1 MKSRQN
7 TAQRWLFPSVNTFL
21 LLLISSVGGQD
32 ISESVFGDTVRDD
45 QCKALPYD
53 LPVSQDVYTVGVLAI
68 RGAPAAYKEFNTTFS
83 DYLTA
88 TAGQRFEKPVQFKM
102 EPLNFITL
110 FSGTESS
117 EVDFFYVN
125 PSAYSCIESEFGAHS
140 LVSQISKRVV
150 GGKEHHLTQF
160 GGVIFTRA
168 DSPINN
174 IEDIKG
180 KSVAAA
186 SISGLGSGQ
195 MQFRKLMENNLHYLN
210 DPSQVVFT
218 SNQGKVVNGVLY
230 GDFDVGFVRTDQIE
244 RTKDKKTGELVDKS
258 LLKIIDPVDGLEID
272 GEPFPFESSTQLYA
286 EWNVASLNHVPNKV
300 NLAVQEALLALRDH
314 ADVGEIL
321 NECYVENNCTS
332 PDSDIYG
339 SPEDC
344 MEACQAKVPFPTSRC
359 DTTPALA
366 SLAYAA
372 KKAGKYTGW
381 RSTLTYMELRN
392 MQEETG
398 FIRKNHTTGA
408 MQCIRS
414 KNIYDAVVCP
424 IGHFKKSEDDVING
438 CALAGTPCD
447 SDTKFQCV
455 CKPCVKA
462 FDVNVFPRHEKTD
475 EACQKFSICG
485 RFRQRQ
491 ELVFLAT
498 DNKEREGM
506 TLSVKMHVGEES
518 RVMMAEKVLPEAII
532 SDNSVSTFVKSQAT
546 NYTQMFKVASDR
558 VGVMVM
564 EVFAD
569 GEQIPESPFRVVV
582 APRDCSVIGANRV
595 PDIDG
600 NCVCAPNTVEMG
612 NDCAEPSQTTALA
625 LTIVGSILGALV
637 IGFLIVFTVRR
648 VRAIRKLQRD
658 HERKMLITLD
668 EAMRSTIN
676 LDYPLHLVRAKT
688 FLNGGRLRRHELM
701 RDEYKLFVLDTM
713 SDVDRFIE
721 EGKLVVFF
729 SHQWTAFD
737 APDHTGEQFKSMI
750 KALQA
755 IATIKGYH
763 DLEDVWVWVDYSCIP
778 QSNSSTQALAIRSLA
793 PYASSACAF
802 IVVAP
807 PCQHKDLPTTCDM
820 ATYQRRMW
828 CRAEQVCYLMRNGP
842 DNMYIATGDE
852 EEPFKKVDEEWFRE
866 ALLVFHGELTCC
878 RLEHKGM
885 QSCDRQSI
893 VVPILG
899 LYGELYRATEEML
912 RREISG
918 DTETGFIN
926 ESVRMFMKEIE
937 ANQEEIFPRTFEF
950 VTWRKKK
957 KVIETTLLFGDLVE
971 RMRAHVDAGEDAVVS
986 TRVFAD
992 DGPASD
998 TIKKADPKKRR
1009 SSEFLRSSVVHGN
1022 VTEPQNRRRSSDF
1035 LRGSDDDTVTSDAN
1049 EMLKDYKPFEPRL
1062 ETEYEKPVSFKPFS
1076 GTVNSHPS
1084 SIPTAPTRTT
1094 IEMPMINE
1102 DKSMRNLTGYVA
1114 ATKEPLHAHSSGIIV
1129 PVPEDTFPVNPKSI

>member
-1 MKSRQN
+1 
-7 TAQRWLFPSVNTFL
+7 
-21 LLLISSVGGQD
+21 
-32 ISESVFGDTVRDD
+32 
-45 QCKALPYD
+45 
-53 LPVSQDVYTVGVLAI
+53 
-68 RGAPAAYKEFNTTFS
+68 
-83 DYLTA
+83 
-88 TAGQRFEKPVQFKM
+88 
-102 EPLNFITL
+102 
-110 FSGTESS
+110 
-117 EVDFFYVN
+117 
-125 PSAYSCIESEFGAHS
+125 
-140 LVSQISKRVV
+140 
-150 GGKEHHLTQF
+150 
-160 GGVIFTRA
+160 
-168 DSPINN
+168 
-174 IEDIKG
+174 
-180 KSVAAA
+180 
-186 SISGLGSGQ
+186 
-195 MQFRKLMENNLHYLN
+195 MQKNLHYLN

-230 GDFDVGFVRTDQIE
+230 GEFDVGFVRTDQIE
-244 RTKDKKTGELVDKS
+244 RTKDRNTGELVDKS
-258 LLKIIDPVDGLEID
+258 LLKIIDPVEGLEID
-272 GEPFPFESSTQLYA
+272 GESFPFESSTQLYA

-321 NECYVENNCTS
+321 NECYTENNCTDPS
-332 PDSDIYG
+332 IGLYS

-344 MEACQAKVPFPTSRC
+344 MEACQAQVPYPTSRC
-359 DTTPALA
+359 DTTPDLA
-366 SLAYAA
+366 TLAYAA

-398 FIRKNHTTGA
+398 FIRKNALTGA

-424 IGHFKKSEDDVING
+424 VGHFKKSKDDVTNG
-438 CALAGTPCD
+438 CALAGKPCD
-447 SDTKFQCV
+447 YDPDFQCV

-462 FDVNVFPRHEKTD
+462 FDVNVFPRHMNTE
-475 EACQKFSICG
+475 EACQKFAICG

-491 ELVFLAT
+491 ELIFLAT

-506 TLSVKMHVGEES
+506 KLSVKMHVGEES
-518 RVMMAEKVLPEAII
+518 REMMAETVVPQDII
-532 SDNSVSTFVKSQAT
+532 NDDNVSPFVKSQAT

-569 GEQIPESPFRVVV
+569 GEQIPESPFRIVV
-582 APRDCSVIGANRV
+582 APRDCSVIGENRV

-600 NCVCAPNTVEMG
+600 NCVCAPNTVEKG
-612 NDCAEPSQTTALA
+612 NNCAEPSQTTARA

-637 IGFLIVFTVRR
+637 VGFLIVFTVRR

-668 EAMRSTIN
+668 EAMRSTVN
-676 LDYPLHLVRAKT
+676 LDYPLHLVRAET
-688 FLNGGRLRRHELM
+688 FLQGGKLRRHELM
-701 RDEYKLFVLDTM
+701 RDEHKLLVLDTM

-721 EGKLVVFF
+721 EGRLVVFF

-737 APDHTGEQFKSMI
+737 APDHTGDQFKAMS
-750 KALQA
+750 KALKA

-763 DLEDVWVWVDYSCIP
+763 DYDDVWVWVDYSCIP
-778 QSNSSTQALAIRSLA
+778 QCNSSTQALAIRSLA

-807 PCQHKDLPTTCDM
+807 SCQHKDLPSTCDIG
-820 ATYQRRMW
+820 TYQRRMW

-842 DNMYIATGDE
+842 DNMYIGTGDDD
-852 EEPFKKVDEEWFRE
+852 EPFKRVDEAWFRE
-866 ALLVFHGELTCC
+866 ALLVFHGDLTCC

-885 QSCDRQSI
+885 QACDRQSI

-899 LYGELYRATEEML
+899 LYGELYRATEDML
-912 RREISG
+912 ARENSG
-918 DTETGFIN
+918 DSESGCVN

-937 ANQEEIFPRTFEF
+937 SNQEEIFPRTFNF

-957 KVIETTLLFGDLVE
+957 KVIEPTLLFGDLIE
-971 RMRAHVDAGEDAVVS
+971 RMRAHVKAGEDAVVC

-1009 SSEFLRSSVVHGN
+1009 SSEFLRGSVVHGN
-1022 VTEPQNRRRSSDF
+1022 AQEPQGRRRSSDF
-1035 LRGSDDDTVTSDAN
+1035 LRSSDGDISRTDDPSN
-1049 EMLKDYKPFEPRL
+1049 ETYETPKSYKPFTPAPVAKD
-1062 ETEYEKPVSFKPFS
+1062 EKPVSYKPFN
-1076 GTVNSHPS
+1076 GQVKTPPT
-1084 SIPTAPTRTT
+1084 SISMPPTRPA

-1102 DKSMRNLTGYVA
+1102 DASMRHLNANAGERPRHT
-1114 ATKEPLHAHSSGIIV
+1114 HNSNIII
-1129 PVPEDTFPVNPKSI
+1129 PVPDDTFTVNLK